1 MGNGRN
7 RSLQGGVAR
16 IHRHYVDNQ
25 HQMRVLIVT
34 NMWPSAERPELGS
47 FVRDQLEALRAL
59 EDPELELECFAFAP
73 GGYAAAGRQLRQR
86 YGKQRFDIVHA
97 HFGLTAW
104 PSLVV
109 PADVHALTLHGT
121 DLRHRRSRL
130 ITQAALPFIDLVGAA
145 SPDLAR
151 DVPGYPR
158 RVVEILPCGVATD
171 RFRRL
176 DRQQARAELGL
187 AADGRYL
194 LFPADPARVEK
205 RFDRAQAIA
214 ARCNAELLAL
224 GGIAPEQVPLWTNS
238 ANAVVV
244 PSEREGFGLA
254 VLEALACE
262 VPVVCTPTGIHEAA
276 TRGIDG
282 ADCLD
287 YSEQD
292 WSELLK
298 VSLGDPERRI
308 ISRERAERFS
318 AKRMAERLLAVWR
331 AQLGSPLDSA
341 AARNEGNAETTRWD

>member
-1 MGNGRN
+1 
-7 RSLQGGVAR
+7 
-16 IHRHYVDNQ
+16 VDNQ

-59 EDPELELECFAFAP
+59 EDPDLELECFAFAP
-73 GGYAAAGRQLRQR
+73 GGYGAAARDLRR
-86 YGKQRFDIVHA
+86 EYRKQRFDVVHA

-109 PADVHALTLHGT
+109 SAELHGLTLHGT

-130 ITQAALPFIDLVGAA
+130 ITQAALPLIDLVGAA
-145 SPDLAR
+145 SPELAR
-151 DVPGYPR
+151 EVPGYPR
-158 RVVEILPCGVATD
+158 REVEILPCGVATD
-171 RFRRL
+171 RFRPL
-176 DRQQARAELGL
+176 DRQQARAGLGL
-187 AADGRYL
+187 RSDGRYL
-194 LFPADPARVEK
+194 LFPADPARAGK

-214 ARCNAELLAL
+214 ERCNAELLTL
-224 GGIAPEQVPLWTNS
+224 GSIEPQQVPLWINA

-262 VPVVCTPTGIHEAA
+262 VAVVCAPTGIHEAA

-287 YSEQD
+287 YSEQA

-318 AKRMAERLLAVWR
+318 AKRMAERLLASWR

-341 AARNEGNAETTRWD
+341 AARNEGNAETTPWD